1 MAYFK
6 YFPQLEI
13 LNRTKNETSSDET
26 HIVTN
31 LFKRVKIREDILG
44 AVSAFEDYKIDPGER
59 PDSIAEAY
67 YGDPELDWVVLLSNN
82 ITNLEN
88 QWPLDPVAFKRYL
101 DEKYPN
107 QEELNA
113 IAYYETR
120 EIRDDFNRLVFP
132 GGLKVDESFL

>member
-44 AVSAFEDYKIDPGER
+44 ALLLLRIIELIQVKDL
-59 PDSIAEAY
+59 DSMQKKFM
-67 YGDPELDWVVLLSNN
+67 VMQ
-82 ITNLEN
+82 NL
-88 QWPLDPVAFKRYL
+88 
-101 DEKYPN
+101 
-107 QEELNA
+107 
-113 IAYYETR
+113 T
-120 EIRDDFNRLVFP
+120 
-132 GGLKVDESFL
+132 G

>member
-44 AVSAFEDYKIDPGER
+44 VRPVPLRIIKLIQVKDP
-59 PDSIAEAY
+59 I
-67 YGDPELDWVVLLSNN
+67 LSQKH
-82 ITNLEN
+82 IMVIQNL
-88 QWPLDPVAFKRYL
+88 
-101 DEKYPN
+101 
-107 QEELNA
+107 
-113 IAYYETR
+113 T
-120 EIRDDFNRLVFP
+120 
-132 GGLKVDESFL
+132 G

>member
-67 YGDPELDWVVLLSNN
+67 YGCLLYTS
-82 ITNLEN
+82 
-88 QWPLDPVAFKRYL
+88 PSP
-101 DEKYPN
+101 
-107 QEELNA
+107 
-113 IAYYETR
+113 
-120 EIRDDFNRLVFP
+120 RDQRGSRMP
-132 GGLKVDESFL
+132 SSA